1 MSVREG
7 RGSTYGVLVVCVH
20 MLDDPLRSGRFLC
33 FGGCHDCYD
42 GEEWRRKAKA
52 ADIGLPSDLVF
63 SAKPHGSTVARAR
76 LPQRLLLL
84 LKVVEEQK
92 VCLDSHPKVSTI

>member
-63 SAKPHGSTVARAR
+63 RPNHGSTVARAR
-76 LPQRLLLL
+76 LPQRLLLCRPPPHL
-84 LKVVEEQK
+84 RQQQHALIV
-92 VCLDSHPKVSTI
+92 LNS

>member
-76 LPQRLLLL
+76 LPQRLLLCRPPPHL
-84 LKVVEEQK
+84 RQQQHALIV
-92 VCLDSHPKVSTI
+92 LNS